1 MPSPNM
7 QAKSTWTITPIRTV
21 SNTPF
26 YAMQLFLDHVTIKTC
41 GTDKYRLKQQQA
53 KRKHLS

>member
-1 MPSPNM
+1 M

-26 YAMQLFLDHVTIKTC
+26 YAMQLFLDHVTTIRRVVPINM
-41 GTDKYRLKQQQA
+41 D
-53 KRKHLS
+53 